1 MMKMRSYNV
10 GEAKTKLSEILQQVA
25 EGEEVLLT
33 KRGRPVARVI
43 PAAARATSIL
53 GAGQNDPNINLDV
66 IARDNWWKPM
76 AADEAEAWYE

>member
-1 MMKMRSYNV
+1 MMKMQSYNV

-53 GAGQNDPNINLDV
+53 GAGKNDPNINLDV
-66 IARDNWWKPM
+66 ITRDNWWKPM